1 MTLANNNIV
10 FHGNGT
16 FMVITQME
24 EAIMIIIVWNIMTS
38 KLTQISLVQHLLDH
52 KFVKVLHHKQ
62 IFMEMIY
69 SYKQ

>member
-1 MTLANNNIV
+1 MILVIHNIV
-10 FHGNGT
+10 FHGNGIFT
-16 FMVITQME
+16 VITQME
-24 EAIMIIIVWNIMTS
+24 EAIMIIIAWNTMTS
-38 KLTQISLVQHLLDH
+38 KLTQISLIQHLLDH